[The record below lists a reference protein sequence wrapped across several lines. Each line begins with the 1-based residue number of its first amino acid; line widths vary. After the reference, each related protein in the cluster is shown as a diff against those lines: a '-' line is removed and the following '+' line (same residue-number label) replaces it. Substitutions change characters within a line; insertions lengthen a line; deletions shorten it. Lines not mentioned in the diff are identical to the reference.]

1 MPLRDGPGGAW
12 PRHQRRVL
20 KMALKRSARG
30 QVPPFIVMDVL
41 SEANRREAAGE
52 DVLHLEV
59 GQPSTGAPSGVIEA
73 AQAALASDKLGYTEA
88 LGIDLL
94 RERIARYYGETHD
107 IDLAADRVAVTTG
120 SSGGFMLAF
129 LAAFDVGD
137 RVALADPGYPAY
149 RNILAALGI
158 KPVPISTTLAD
169 RYQPTPA
176 LLERVAAET
185 GAIDGLIV
193 ASPANPTGVMLSAAE
208 MEALTDYCDAYGIRL
223 ISDEIYHGI
232 TYEGAGETALSFT
245 DNAFVVNSF
254 SKYYSMTGWRVGW
267 MVVPE
272 DVHRSVEC
280 LAQNMFISVPALSQ
294 RAACA
299 AFDCLEELDVNV
311 ARYAAN
317 RALLLRE
324 LPKAGLD
331 RLAPADGAFYIYA
344 EVGHLTN
351 DSEAFCRRILAET
364 GVALA
369 PGTDFDR
376 ARGRATIR
384 ISFAGDT
391 PTMADAARRLQS
403 WLPGPK

>member
-1 MPLRDGPGGAW
+1 
-12 PRHQRRVL
+12 
-20 KMALKRSARG
+20 MALKQSIRG
-30 QVPPFIVMDVL
+30 QVPPFIVMDVMA
-41 SEANRREAAGE
+41 EANRREAAGE

-59 GQPSTGAPSGVIEA
+59 GQPSTGAPSGVIEV
-73 AQAALASDKLGYTEA
+73 AQATLVSDKLGYTEA
-88 LGIDLL
+88 LGIDPL
-94 RERIARYYGETHD
+94 RERIAKYYGETHD
-107 IDLAADRVAVTTG
+107 IDLAADRVVVTTG
-120 SSGGFMLAF
+120 SSSGFMLAF
-129 LAAFDVGD
+129 LSAFDTGD

-149 RNILAALGI
+149 RNILSALGI
-158 KPVPISTTLAD
+158 EAVAIPTTID
-169 RYQPTPA
+169 ERYQPTPE
-176 LLERVAAET
+176 LLDRVVRET

-193 ASPANPTGVMLSAAE
+193 ASPANPTGTMLAAAE
-208 MEALTDYCDAYGIRL
+208 MKALTGYCDANGVRL

-245 DNAFVVNSF
+245 DNAFIVNSF

-272 DVHRSVEC
+272 DLHRSVEC
-280 LAQNMFISVPALSQ
+280 LAQNLFISVPALSQ

-299 AFDCLEELDVNV
+299 AFDCREELDANV
-311 ARYAAN
+311 LRYAAN
-317 RALLLRE
+317 RELLLRE

-351 DSEAFCRRILAET
+351 DSEAFCRQILAET
-364 GVALA
+364 GVAMA

-376 ARGRATIR
+376 ERGRATVR

-391 PTMADAARRLQS
+391 ATMGEAARRLQA
-403 WLPGPK
+403 WLPSAG

>member
-1 MPLRDGPGGAW
+1 MPFRHRPGR
-12 PRHQRRVL
+12 PRACRQRRVL
-20 KMALKRSARG
+20 TMALKRSNRG

-41 SEANRREAAGE
+41 REANRREAGGE
-52 DVLHLEV
+52 DILHLEV
-59 GQPSTGAPSGVIEA
+59 GQPSTGAPAGVIET
-73 AQAALASDKLGYTEA
+73 AQRVLVSDKLGYTEA
-88 LGIDLL
+88 LGIGPL
-94 RERIARYYGETHD
+94 RARIAQHYRDTYD
-107 IDLAADRVAVTTG
+107 IDLPAERVVVTTG

-129 LAAFDVGD
+129 LSAFDAGD

-149 RNILAALGI
+149 RNILSALGI
-158 KPVPISTTLAD
+158 EAVGVPTGPAD

-176 LLERVAAET
+176 LLDRID
-185 GAIDGLIV
+185 GDIDGLIV
-193 ASPANPTGVMLSAAE
+193 ASPANPTGTMLPAEDMKILAA
-208 MEALTDYCDAYGIRL
+208 YCDDRGIRL

-232 TYEGAGETALSFT
+232 TYAVPAATALQFT
-245 DNAFVVNSF
+245 DNGFVVNSF

-267 MVVPE
+267 MIIPE
-272 DVHRSVEC
+272 DLHRSVEC
-280 LAQNMFISVPALSQ
+280 LAQNIFISVPSLSQ

-299 AFDCLEELDVNV
+299 AFDCTGELDVNV

-317 RALLLRE
+317 RELLLSE

-344 EVGHLTN
+344 DVGHLTE
-351 DSEAFCRRILAET
+351 DSEAFCRQILTET

-376 ARGRATIR
+376 DRGNATIR

-391 PTMADAARRLQS
+391 PTMAEAARRLQR
-403 WLPGPK
+403 WIKG

>member
-1 MPLRDGPGGAW
+1 
-12 PRHQRRVL
+12 
-20 KMALKRSARG
+20 MALKRSIRG
-30 QVPPFIVMDVL
+30 QVPPFIVMDVMA
-41 SEANRREAAGE
+41 EANRREVAGE

-59 GQPSTGAPSGVIEA
+59 GQPSTGAPSGVIEV
-73 AQAALASDKLGYTEA
+73 AQATLVSDKLGYTEA
-88 LGIDLL
+88 LGIDPL

-107 IDLAADRVAVTTG
+107 IDLAADRVVVTTG

-129 LAAFDVGD
+129 LSAFDTGD

-149 RNILAALGI
+149 RNILSALGI
-158 KPVPISTTLAD
+158 EAVAIPTTIDD
-169 RYQPTPA
+169 RYQPTPE
-176 LLERVAAET
+176 LLDRVVRET

-193 ASPANPTGVMLSAAE
+193 ASPAYPTGTMLAAAE
-208 MEALTDYCDAYGIRL
+208 MKALTGYCDANGIRL

-245 DNAFVVNSF
+245 DNAFIVNSF
-254 SKYYSMTGWRVGW
+254 SKYYSMTGWRIGW

-272 DVHRSVEC
+272 DLHRSVEC
-280 LAQNMFISVPALSQ
+280 LAQNLFISVPALSQ

-299 AFDCLEELDVNV
+299 AFDCREELDANV
-311 ARYAAN
+311 LRYAAN
-317 RALLLRE
+317 RELLLRE

-351 DSEAFCRRILAET
+351 DSEAFCRQILAET
-364 GVALA
+364 GVAMA

-376 ARGRATIR
+376 ERGRATVR

-391 PTMADAARRLQS
+391 ATMGEAARRLQA
-403 WLPGPK
+403 WLPGAG

>member
-1 MPLRDGPGGAW
+1 
-12 PRHQRRVL
+12 
-20 KMALKRSARG
+20 MALKRSIRG
-30 QVPPFIVMDVL
+30 QVPPFIVMDVMA
-41 SEANRREAAGE
+41 EANRREVAGE

-59 GQPSTGAPSGVIEA
+59 GQPSTGAPSGVIEV
-73 AQAALASDKLGYTEA
+73 AQATLVSDKLGYTEA
-88 LGIDLL
+88 LGIPPL

-107 IDLAADRVAVTTG
+107 IDLAADRVVVTTG

-129 LAAFDVGD
+129 LSAFDTGD

-149 RNILAALGI
+149 RNILSALGI
-158 KPVPISTTLAD
+158 EAVAVPTTIDD
-169 RYQPTPA
+169 RYQPTPE
-176 LLERVAAET
+176 LLDRVVRET

-193 ASPANPTGVMLSAAE
+193 ASPANPTGTMLAAAE
-208 MEALTDYCDAYGIRL
+208 MKALTGYCDANGIRL

-245 DNAFVVNSF
+245 DNAFIVNSF

-272 DVHRSVEC
+272 DLHRSVEC
-280 LAQNMFISVPALSQ
+280 LAQNLFISVPALSQ

-299 AFDCLEELDVNV
+299 AFDCREELDAGVL
-311 ARYAAN
+311 RYAAN
-317 RALLLRE
+317 RELLLRE

-351 DSEAFCRRILAET
+351 DSEAFCRQILAET
-364 GVALA
+364 GVAMA

-376 ARGRATIR
+376 ERGRATVR

-391 PTMADAARRLQS
+391 ATMGEAARRLQA
-403 WLPGPK
+403 WLPGAG

>member
-1 MPLRDGPGGAW
+1 
-12 PRHQRRVL
+12 
-20 KMALKRSARG
+20 MALKRSIRG
-30 QVPPFIVMDVL
+30 QVPPFIVMDVMA
-41 SEANRREAAGE
+41 EANRREVAGE

-59 GQPSTGAPSGVIEA
+59 GQPSTGAPSGVIEV
-73 AQAALASDKLGYTEA
+73 AQATLVSDKLGYTEA
-88 LGIDLL
+88 PGIDLL

-107 IDLAADRVAVTTG
+107 IDLAADRVVVTTG

-129 LAAFDVGD
+129 LSAFDAGD

-149 RNILAALGI
+149 RNILSALGI
-158 KPVPISTTLAD
+158 EAVAIPTTIDD
-169 RYQPTPA
+169 RYQPTPE
-176 LLERVAAET
+176 LLDRVVRET

-193 ASPANPTGVMLSAAE
+193 ASPANPTGTMLAAAE
-208 MEALTDYCDAYGIRL
+208 MKALTGYCDANGIRL

-245 DNAFVVNSF
+245 DNAFIVNSF

-272 DVHRSVEC
+272 DLHRSVEC
-280 LAQNMFISVPALSQ
+280 LAQNLFISVPALSQ

-299 AFDCLEELDVNV
+299 AFDCREELDANV
-311 ARYAAN
+311 LRYAAN
-317 RALLLRE
+317 RELLLRE

-351 DSEAFCRRILAET
+351 DSEAFCRQILAET
-364 GVALA
+364 GVAMA

-376 ARGRATIR
+376 ERGRATVR

-391 PTMADAARRLQS
+391 ATMGEAARRLQA
-403 WLPGPK
+403 WLPGAG

>member
-1 MPLRDGPGGAW
+1 
-12 PRHQRRVL
+12 
-20 KMALKRSARG
+20 MALKRSIRG
-30 QVPPFIVMDVL
+30 QVPPFIVMDVMA
-41 SEANRREAAGE
+41 EANRREVAGE

-59 GQPSTGAPSGVIEA
+59 GQPSTGAPSGVIEV
-73 AQAALASDKLGYTEA
+73 AQATLVNDKLGYTEA

-107 IDLAADRVAVTTG
+107 IDLAADRVVVTTG

-129 LAAFDVGD
+129 LSAFDAGD

-149 RNILAALGI
+149 RNILSALGI
-158 KPVPISTTLAD
+158 EAVAIPTTIDD
-169 RYQPTPA
+169 RYQPTPE
-176 LLERVAAET
+176 LLDRVVRET

-193 ASPANPTGVMLSAAE
+193 ASPANPTGTMLAAAE
-208 MEALTDYCDAYGIRL
+208 MKALIGYCDANGIRL

-245 DNAFVVNSF
+245 DNAFIVNSF

-272 DVHRSVEC
+272 DLHRSVEC
-280 LAQNMFISVPALSQ
+280 LAQNLFISVPALSQ

-299 AFDCLEELDVNV
+299 AFDCREELDANV
-311 ARYAAN
+311 LRYAAN
-317 RALLLRE
+317 RELLLRE

-351 DSEAFCRRILAET
+351 DSEAFCRQILAET
-364 GVALA
+364 GVAMA

-376 ARGRATIR
+376 ERGRATVR

-391 PTMADAARRLQS
+391 ATMGEAARRLQA
-403 WLPGPK
+403 WLPGAG

>member
-1 MPLRDGPGGAW
+1 
-12 PRHQRRVL
+12 
-20 KMALKRSARG
+20 MALKRSIRG
-30 QVPPFIVMDVL
+30 QIPPFIVMDVMA
-41 SEANRREAAGE
+41 EANRREVAGE

-59 GQPSTGAPSGVIEA
+59 GQPFTGAPSGVIEV
-73 AQAALASDKLGYTEA
+73 AQATLVSDKLGYTEA
-88 LGIDLL
+88 LGIDPL
-94 RERIARYYGETHD
+94 RERIAKYYGETHD
-107 IDLAADRVAVTTG
+107 IDLAADRVVVTTG

-129 LAAFDVGD
+129 LSAFDAGD

-149 RNILAALGI
+149 RNILSALGI
-158 KPVPISTTLAD
+158 ESVAIPTTIDD
-169 RYQPTPA
+169 RYQPTPE
-176 LLERVAAET
+176 LLDRVVRET

-193 ASPANPTGVMLSAAE
+193 ASPANPTGTMLAAAE
-208 MEALTDYCDAYGIRL
+208 IRALTGYCDANGFRL

-245 DNAFVVNSF
+245 DNAFIVNSF

-272 DVHRSVEC
+272 DLHRSVEC
-280 LAQNMFISVPALSQ
+280 LAQNLFISVPALSQ
-294 RAACA
+294 RAACV
-299 AFDCLEELDVNV
+299 AFDCREELDANV
-311 ARYAAN
+311 LRYAAN
-317 RALLLRE
+317 RESLLRE

-351 DSEAFCRRILAET
+351 DSKAFCRQILAET

-376 ARGRATIR
+376 ERGRATVR

-391 PTMADAARRLQS
+391 ATMGEAARRLQA
-403 WLPGPK
+403 WLPGAG